1 MFLRKLRDRHSL
13 LQRIKKR
20 EKSALKSG
28 QTLFLWV
35 QPMNT
40 HSYKQSSLKRTD
52 TLKKEIP
59 PDLPSFIKVKR
70 CLQEASVPYLVPFIK
85 VKRCL
90 HEVSVPY
97 LVSLIWLLR

>member
-1 MFLRKLRDRHSL
+1 M
-13 LQRIKKR
+13 
-20 EKSALKSG
+20 
-28 QTLFLWV
+28 V
-35 QPMNT
+35 T

-52 TLKKEIP
+52 TVKKELP
-59 PDLPSFIKVKR
+59 SDLPSFIKVKR

-97 LVSLIWLLR
+97 LVTKIGIATYGLCTLFHKQGRLISIQYLFRLLTYTWR